1 MKTNYKLVF
10 KILVC
15 TFLIGNLFAFSV
27 VTNMDKYNSLIK
39 PFQIPNII
47 FPIVWTILFILMSI
61 SFYLITQKVDDKKY
75 LYIYLAQL
83 IVNSLWTL
91 IFFGLGKYLF
101 AFIWLIVLIILIIIM
116 MIKYYPINKISFI
129 LLIPYLV
136 WVIFAGYLNYMIYI
150 LN

>member
-1 MKTNYKLVF
+1 MKTNYKLFF

-15 TFLIGNLFAFSV
+15 TFLIGNLFVFSV

-39 PFQIPNII
+39 SFQIPNII

>member
-1 MKTNYKLVF
+1 
-10 KILVC
+10 
-15 TFLIGNLFAFSV
+15 
-27 VTNMDKYNSLIK
+27 MDKYNSLIK

-116 MIKYYPINKISFI
+116 MIQYYPINKISFI
-129 LLIPYLV
+129 LLLPYLV

>member
-1 MKTNYKLVF
+1 MKTNYKLFF

-15 TFLIGNLFAFSV
+15 TFLIGNLFVFSV
-27 VTNMDKYNSLIK
+27 VINMDKYNSLIK

>member
-1 MKTNYKLVF
+1 MKTNYKLFF
-10 KILVC
+10 KILLC

-75 LYIYLAQL
+75 IYIYLAQL